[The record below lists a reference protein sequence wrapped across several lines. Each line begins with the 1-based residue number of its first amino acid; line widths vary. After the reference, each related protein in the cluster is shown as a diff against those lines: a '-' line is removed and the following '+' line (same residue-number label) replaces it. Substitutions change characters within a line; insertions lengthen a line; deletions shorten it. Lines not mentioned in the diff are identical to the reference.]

1 MEDKN
6 WLEPNVVL
14 EYDEELGR
22 QCMEDPNND
31 WSNKLEDGIGE
42 AVEGIEAQG

>member
-6 WLEPNVVL
+6 WLAPSEVL

-22 QCMEDPNND
+22 QCMEDPAND
-31 WSNKLEDGIGE
+31 WSNKLEDGIGD
-42 AVEGIEAQG
+42 APEGIEAQG